1 MLARKRREITRL
13 RDANEIDDVVLRELQ
28 AALDIEEIRL
38 LGPQAEE

>member
-1 MLARKRREITRL
+1 M

-38 LGPQAEE
+38 LGPSVPE